1 MKTIL
6 SEYIYSDVFSRF
18 KRLFKPEMLYQ
29 NSFVSL
35 FAKGLMPRIF
45 RYEDQA
51 DRIIY
56 DENQEV
62 GEMYFLREG

>member
-1 MKTIL
+1 
-6 SEYIYSDVFSRF
+6 
-18 KRLFKPEMLYQ
+18 
-29 NSFVSL
+29 
-35 FAKGLMPRIF
+35 MPRIF

-62 GEMYFLREG
+62 GEMYFLREGSYSIAINAYSRNSYKPFYKTLMVNQDENLIGDYYVIH